1 MTEDAAAT
9 LALDAYQVLQGI
21 GGDVA
26 QLKGQN
32 SDVLA
37 AIESLRQSNVEGFQA
52 LIARDG
58 EISIASDA
66 PADDGSWVTEVHSSA
81 EVPETFFTDL
91 MAMQYM
97 QVAVSVFLLVALL
110 LNLGVNLFSVFYS
123 KWR

>member
-81 EVPETFFTDL
+81 EVPETFFSDL
-91 MAMQYM
+91 MSMQYM

>member
-9 LALDAYQVLQGI
+9 LALDAYGVLQGI

-26 QLKGQN
+26 QIKGQN

-58 EISIASDA
+58 DIAIASDV
-66 PADDGSWVTEVHSSA
+66 PADDANWVTEVHSSV

-110 LNLGVNLFSVFYS
+110 LNLGVNLFSVFFK